1 MNDRLLDLLIEFDEM
16 GFAPTTVCEDP
27 EEYAKK
33 WKDQVWEAVKELE
46 TENAALRE
54 RLEKA
59 VELPVKV
66 GGKVYMPWEWDGVSG
81 VAELTVNYI
90 SLFEGE
96 FLVDT
101 DLKSDDIGYIGK
113 YSFGQFRDYDFGV
126 KVFAA
131 HEAAE
136 ARLEELKGEKS

>member
-1 MNDRLLDLLIEFDEM
+1 MTDEEREDLNTFKHDLVKQ
-16 GFAPTTVCEDP
+16 ARWWQ
-27 EEYAKK
+27 
-33 WKDQVWEAVKELE
+33 WKAETLEKENEQLKS
-46 TENAALRE
+46 ENAALRE

-66 GGKVYMPWEWDGVSG
+66 GGKVYMPWEWDGASG

-101 DLKSDDIGYIGK
+101 DLESDDIGYIGK